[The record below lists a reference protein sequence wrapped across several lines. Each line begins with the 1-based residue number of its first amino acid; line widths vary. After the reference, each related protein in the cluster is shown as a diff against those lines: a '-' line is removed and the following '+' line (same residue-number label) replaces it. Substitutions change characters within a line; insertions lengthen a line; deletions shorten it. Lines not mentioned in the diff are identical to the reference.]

1 MQFLYESEQIPGK
14 EILRG
19 SYIEKSQ
26 QVQEIPLTKYSWNTG
41 EYMTEISYFLALFLL
56 FPDTSV
62 FSNRSLLPTLDTLTF
77 RHIAP
82 EVVIF
87 STHLDFLQLL
97 QVFMQFII
105 YPTGH
110 DLLFLPSLPSFYLMK
125 HKLGILY

>member
-62 FSNRSLLPTLDTLTF
+62 FFQQVSAADT
-77 RHIAP
+77 RHIDIQAY
-82 EVVIF
+82 
-87 STHLDFLQLL
+87 S
-97 QVFMQFII
+97 
-105 YPTGH
+105 
-110 DLLFLPSLPSFYLMK
+110 S
-125 HKLGILY
+125 